1 MSVRDVSARTP
12 AGIREESARSP
23 LYPTRP
29 DPTRPFKDLPPSLS
43 IHSSSYV
50 PRERA
55 TAKPSDHRPATQPTP
70 PRRMDGVA
78 P

>member
-29 DPTRPFKDLPPSLS
+29 DPYPSRTV
-43 IHSSSYV
+43 SSHLHLLV
-50 PRERA
+50 
-55 TAKPSDHRPATQPTP
+55 DHQIQI
-70 PRRMDGVA
+70 VQ
-78 P
+78 